1 MPEVSGKALLSIMAL
16 AMGSWR
22 MGSVSSDPPKGSAPV
37 SPRVSSWKGV
47 MAAQAIL
54 VVVVVR
60 EAGMRSALA
69 AHLSLDGFELLSASN
84 IGFGL
89 LGSTMIREPSVLV
102 IDEALIPCDAET
114 WIEKQRSVGN
124 WRHLV
129 VVNGIT
135 PVPVDGAS
143 WLIRISHHNARQ
155 MLSELLRGW
164 VNDESLLGKTP

>member
-1 MPEVSGKALLSIMAL
+1 
-16 AMGSWR
+16 
-22 MGSVSSDPPKGSAPV
+22 
-37 SPRVSSWKGV
+37 

-60 EAGMRSALA
+60 DAGLRSALA
-69 AHLSLDGFELLSASN
+69 AHLSLAGLDLLTASS
-84 IGFGL
+84 IGYGL

-129 VVNGIT
+129 VVNGVT

-143 WLIRISHHNARQ
+143 WLIRISHRNARP
-155 MLSELLRGW
+155 MLSELLAGW
-164 VNDESLLGKTP
+164 VNDESMLGKSP